1 MNGEQMN
8 NLVTTRELCEILKVS
23 RQAVYKWRKDGCP
36 TVINNGNMCRY
47 NLEEVQDWLNNRGS
61 DE

>member
-47 NLEEVQDWLNNRGS
+47 NYDQDI
-61 DE
+61 E